1 MINAG
6 WGKLPGNQTP
16 LLLCGGQ
23 VVLETASG
31 RLTQMTLS
39 THEVAG
45 SNIHDIHKGSLEQAL
60 SKQLKL
66 HRLVAGHKNEVYSLT
81 LGIAFSEDG
90 SSSALICIMVHVF
103 VKQGY
108 SKPCIDVVFHC
119 AEPFVP
125 FFTDCSQTV

>member
-1 MINAG
+1 VINAG
-6 WGKLPGNQTP
+6 CGKLPGNQTP
-16 LLLCGGQ
+16 LLLCCGQ

-66 HRLVAGHKNEVYSLT
+66 HRLVNGHQIVVYSLT
-81 LGIAFSEDG
+81 LEIAPSKDRF
-90 SSSALICIMVHVF
+90 SSALICVMVHVL
-103 VKQGY
+103 VKKGCR
-108 SKPCIDVVFHC
+108 KPCINIVFNRT
-119 AEPFVP
+119 EPLMP
-125 FFTDCSQTV
+125 FLNDMSQTL